1 MFTCL
6 LLFVT
11 QDYFS
16 RREMLVNTRD
26 YYLVKAMEE
35 MGLECIDY
43 DQNEDQRISFNLG
56 VSIWSKT
63 EIPDK
68 FLVETSL
75 SNQYKRT
82 SFKNISSKR

>member
-1 MFTCL
+1 MFTFL

-16 RREMLVNTRD
+16 RRELLVNTKD
-26 YYLVKAMEE
+26 FYVAKTMEE
-35 MGLECIDY
+35 LSFIGLDKEKIGEQLFYFNTGNSIWTQED
-43 DQNEDQRISFNLG
+43 NEDG
-56 VSIWSKT
+56 
-63 EIPDK
+63 

-82 SFKNISSKR
+82 SNRWALEKR